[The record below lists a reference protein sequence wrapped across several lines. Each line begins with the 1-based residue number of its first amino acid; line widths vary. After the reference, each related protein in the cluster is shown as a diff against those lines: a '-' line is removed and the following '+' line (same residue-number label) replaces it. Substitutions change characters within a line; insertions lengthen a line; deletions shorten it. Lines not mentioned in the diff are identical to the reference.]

1 MAVAKLEITQA
12 FPAGLD
18 RLWAVFGTPD
28 YTGQKYRALGSTAVQ
43 IRRFDATAREIA
55 VELERLSPVAVDA
68 VPAWARPF
76 VGKRQAMRHATV
88 WRRTNAKRIDAV
100 LEIDPVGQP
109 VAARGTG
116 EVIEIDP
123 THSRLT
129 LHFDVTCRIPRLGG
143 TVAAMYASQIEEA
156 LRADHAFTLRYL
168 RDAD

>member
-1 MAVAKLEITQA
+1 MAIVKLEVTQA

-18 RLWAVFGTPD
+18 RLWKVFGRPE
-28 YTGQKYRALGSTAVQ
+28 YTEQKYRALGSSGVRV
-43 IRRFDATAREIA
+43 RRFDATEREIR
-55 VELERLSPVAVDA
+55 VELERLSPVTVAR

-76 VGKRQAMRHATV
+76 VGDKQSMRHATT
-88 WRRTNAKRIDAV
+88 WRRTNSKRIEAA

-116 EVIEIDP
+116 EVAEIDP

-129 LHFDVTCRIPRLGG
+129 LHFDVTCRIPRLGAK
-143 TVAAMYASQIEEA
+143 VAAMYASQIEEA

-168 RDAD
+168 REAA